1 MNSPP
6 GRGRRTAGLSAT
18 TAPARGASGAVRP
31 SGAGSARAATGGSLN
46 SPKTR
51 TGISSATNSPPGSPG
66 AGRGVGRGA
75 AFGDDQG
82 LSRVSS
88 YSDGVKGGPSS
99 RSKAEAVQG
108 AQPESQ
114 VGLFHIIQQ
123 LAAAENALWNILD
136 GLKANTTHSSFF
148 CREYWGCSCSQ
159 AQLSLEKL
167 NCNER
172 LKRQVQQACVLES
185 LSLTVASH
193 LCSGVMQGISVTIRS
208 RLRNLLYYIHENC
221 LVLLDMVCQRWML
234 ENQNSW
240 QESTQ
245 TGHCPEN
252 LNLDILVRVKRYRR
266 LRRGEHV
273 MALRQHNEMIVN
285 VVRQLCRGA
294 APKRPPLS
302 SRGPMSP
309 GGDRSPG
316 MRGGSSAVGTGGQQ
330 ANALGAVNE
339 VLTARG
345 MPLDRLKPSTT
356 RSKMLQYMCFRPL
369 LNVDETDPNCPWPLE
384 DPYVRYGAEQF
395 AQDGPIIWFEP
406 LPPMLPN
413 LEWNPKLPPP
423 PSPDTYT
430 LVLDLDETLVHY
442 FEHDGMGNYDI
453 RPGMHEFLERMNQ
466 LGYELVIFTAAT
478 QDYADWVIDQIDPG
492 RLITYR
498 LYRQHALPWGPIFVK
513 DMSRLGRD
521 LDRTLI
527 IDNVQENFMLQ
538 PNNGIFIVTWYDDPH
553 DTALFALTPLLDE
566 LIATR
571 SKVPE
576 ILDKYRDQIPTW
588 AGFDQFSQLGGD
600 YSEFD
605 MAAEE
610 GLELDG
616 GLAGQP
622 QQIGQPQ
629 QQEDMRQ
636 LSAYQT
642 QPAYAEAPAPQA
654 AQPYAGRYQQQ
665 ASAPAPAPAFS
676 GVGGPCQAPP
686 PQRQQLQQPQQLVHQ
701 QAQQPAQQGGY
712 PQPQYT
718 QPAPAA
724 ELPRE
729 LHAAVPPQRQPL
741 PQQQPLQA
749 RPQQAQQAQP
759 QAARPQAAPMASRP
773 APQPQQQAQGARP
786 PAALQQQFHPQP
798 AFAAGISG
806 PCQAAAPAHHGQP
819 GYGHAQPQA
828 SPAQLQQQQL
838 GYHQQP
844 QMGAAAAPVRGFSGI
859 AGPCQVPRR

>member
-1 MNSPP
+1 M
-6 GRGRRTAGLSAT
+6 
-18 TAPARGASGAVRP
+18 
-31 SGAGSARAATGGSLN
+31 
-46 SPKTR
+46 
-51 TGISSATNSPPGSPG
+51 
-66 AGRGVGRGA
+66 
-75 AFGDDQG
+75 
-82 LSRVSS
+82 SRVSS
-88 YSDGVKGGPSS
+88 YSDCRKGESQS
-99 RSKAEAVQG
+99 TRKAEPAQA
-108 AQPESQ
+108 AQPESS

-136 GLKANTTHSSFF
+136 GLKANTTHASFF

-221 LVLLDMVCQRWML
+221 LVLLDMVCQRWMQ

-240 QESTQ
+240 QESSQ

-302 SRGPMSP
+302 SRGQASP
-309 GGDRSPG
+309 GDRSPG
-316 MRGGSSAVGTGGQQ
+316 VRSGASSVVGAGGQQ
-330 ANALGAVNE
+330 ANALSAVNE

-345 MPLDRLKPSTT
+345 MPLDRLKPSTI

-369 LNVDETDPNCPWPLE
+369 LNVDGPDSDCPWPME
-384 DPYVRYGAEQF
+384 DPYQRYGSDQF

-423 PSPDTYT
+423 PAADTYT

-466 LGYELVIFTAAT
+466 LGYQLVIFTAAT
-478 QDYADWVIDQIDPG
+478 QDYADWVIDQIDPTK
-492 RLITYR
+492 LITYR

-538 PNNGIFIVTWYDDPH
+538 PNNGIFICTWYDDPH

-605 MAAEE
+605 
-610 GLELDG
+610 
-616 GLAGQP
+616 LAGEAQEENH
-622 QQIGQPQ
+622 QIAGNP
-629 QQEDMRQ
+629 
-636 LSAYQT
+636 QT
-642 QPAYAEAPAPQA
+642 QPSYVAAEAQLSIDRNPPT
-654 AQPYAGRYQQQ
+654 PYAGRYQQQ
-665 ASAPAPAPAFS
+665 PAPATNPAS
-676 GVGGPCQAPP
+676 YMQPQAQP
-686 PQRQQLQQPQQLVHQ
+686 PQQPPQQPQQPQQRAHQ
-701 QAQQPAQQGGY
+701 QQSQPAQQGGY
-712 PQPQYT
+712 PQPQFASPAAPQHEQPRELQQPPQQQHPVARQAPVQQQLQHQQVRPGT
-718 QPAPAA
+718 QPQQPQPQGGARAPAA
-724 ELPRE
+724 Q
-729 LHAAVPPQRQPL
+729 HGQFHH
-741 PQQQPLQA
+741 
-749 RPQQAQQAQP
+749 AQP
-759 QAARPQAAPMASRP
+759 QHG
-773 APQPQQQAQGARP
+773 QGG
-786 PAALQQQFHPQP
+786 P
-798 AFAAGISG
+798 AFSSGISG
-806 PCQAAAPAHHGQP
+806 PCQAAPPAHHGHGHSP
-819 GYGHAQPQA
+819 GQQAHGPGHAQAAQQHGLAGHSPHGHVGQA
-828 SPAQLQQQQL
+828 TATPWGTRA
-838 GYHQQP
+838 
-844 QMGAAAAPVRGFSGI
+844 GI
-859 AGPCQVPRR
+859 AGPYQVPRR